1 MAGPDLPKEPPP
13 AQGEEKADRLDLTAE
28 GLDLTKIDPGVF
40 THDNLVL
47 GPVTGLE
54 EKPYDSEE
62 TRENTRGDLARGL
75 LWLLTLVVGGVL
87 VFIGLGRLDGT
98 VLTQSIFPSLVALAG
113 TALGFYFG
121 SQSPKGSDSSTGTN
135 TNGNGASTGGAP
147 SGNTSSTGQQKT
159 GG

>member
-98 VLTQSIFPSLVALAG
+98 VLTQSTSTLWDQEPRQPRLRRPKVVEK
-113 TALGFYFG
+113 
-121 SQSPKGSDSSTGTN
+121 QS
-135 TNGNGASTGGAP
+135 AR
-147 SGNTSSTGQQKT
+147 SG
-159 GG
+159 

>member
-1 MAGPDLPKEPPP
+1 MADPDLPKDPPP
-13 AQGEEKADRLDLTAE
+13 PQCEEKADRLDLTAE

-40 THDNLVL
+40 TQGDIATR
-47 GPVTGLE
+47 PVTGLG
-54 EKPYDSEE
+54 EKPYNSEE
-62 TRENTRGDLARGL
+62 NRENTRGDLARGL

-87 VFIGLGRLDGT
+87 VFIGLGRLEGT

-121 SQSPKGSDSSTGTN
+121 SQKSSDSSTGAG
-135 TNGNGASTGGAP
+135 TNGSSASMGGGP
-147 SGNTSSTGQQKT
+147 SGSPGNAGQKKP